1 MISAILRL
9 KSSSMHYAGVLVI
22 MPKKV
27 SARRQPQRPLPKK
40 KEVTLVQAASATEVA
55 ESTDEETKEET
66 TSKALVAA
74 GPKAKTAP
82 ATKQLERRQE
92 TAVKRPAQATRA
104 LPATQRAGKPGQRAG
119 ARLAVGRQSNLVTPE
134 HYRYVLKDLRLIG
147 ILAVLMFGAIIALTF
162 ILPHFLTY

>member
-1 MISAILRL
+1 
-9 KSSSMHYAGVLVI
+9 

-27 SARRQPQRPLPKK
+27 SARHQPQRPLPKK
-40 KEVTLVQAASATEVA
+40 KDGVTLVHTASATEVA
-55 ESTDEETKEET
+55 ESSDEETKKGT

-74 GPKAKTAP
+74 EPKAKAAP
-82 ATKQLERRQE
+82 VTKPVERRPE
-92 TAVKRPAQATRA
+92 IAAKRSAQATRS

-119 ARLAVGRQSNLVTPE
+119 SRLAVGRQSNLVTPE

-147 ILAVLMFGAIIALTF
+147 VLAVIMFGAIVALTF

>member
-1 MISAILRL
+1 
-9 KSSSMHYAGVLVI
+9 

-40 KEVTLVQAASATEVA
+40 KEVTLVHAASATEVE
-55 ESTDEETKEET
+55 ESSDEETREET

-74 GPKAKTAP
+74 GPKAKAA
-82 ATKQLERRQE
+82 ATKPLERRPE
-92 TAVKRPAQATRA
+92 TAAKRPAQTTRS

-147 ILAVLMFGAIIALTF
+147 ILAVIMFGAIVALTF

>member
-1 MISAILRL
+1 
-9 KSSSMHYAGVLVI
+9 

-40 KEVTLVQAASATEVA
+40 KEVTLVHTATEVA
-55 ESTDEETKEET
+55 ESSDEETKEEET
-66 TSKALVAA
+66 TSKELVAA

-92 TAVKRPAQATRA
+92 SAAKRPAQATRS

-134 HYRYVLKDLRLIG
+134 HYSYVLKDLRLIG
-147 ILAVLMFGAIIALTF
+147 ILAVIMFGAIVALTF